1 MQETICG
8 TADRARSCGAFALVF
23 AAVLVAAL
31 ALVAALPATAHAL
44 TSSES
49 SPVALTALDTKYTID
64 VDDDYCVYTSFT
76 PSASGYYTIETVGDD
91 DTYGYL
97 YDADGELL
105 ASNDDGGDGY
115 NAYLSYYF
123 EAGTT
128 YYAHFTFY
136 DLDYGTAKTI
146 TVVVSEAASLDGSA
160 DVLEQTSS
168 GSATYPFVPSEDGLY
183 EFTLSM
189 TTSGESYA
197 YVVVYSSDGEW
208 MTDTEAYAYQG
219 SSEGSC
225 SAILEAG
232 QIYTLKVEVYGSED
246 GYDDPSSLT
255 LTAEKATPVELTE
268 TLSRTISFTDAS
280 SNNYYGSEWLTF
292 TPSSSGVYTFTLKAS
307 GTDYYDVYYTLYSAT
322 GSEIKYNY
330 AYDYYGDETA
340 RILVAS
346 LEAGQTYY
354 LNVNSYY
361 DDTVAVKVSVEQG
374 GVLTSW
380 YTARL
385 YGDTRYETMYEIVQ
399 EAMDYS
405 TCDTVIVAAGKN
417 AKDTAYADALAA
429 SYAAGLLDCP
439 IVTTKPGELSDEAT
453 QAIEELEASTV
464 YIVGGTSAVSSSVEK
479 AIKAIDGVEY
489 VERVAGS
496 TRYETATE
504 IYSTFSSFDT
514 SGEADT
520 AILAYGGNYPD
531 ALCASAVSYASGY
544 PILLTKTSDLGTVAS
559 VLKANFDN
567 VIIVGGTGVVSQ
579 SIENEIEAMGIDVT
593 RIAGSNRYE
602 TAVAIAEYAIDND
615 ILSGSTISVA
625 TGTNYPDALVG
636 GVLAGRTDGVLLLAN
651 GNYDLYSANSKGSVP
666 NAALY
671 GYLTSEYASAASR
684 VYLLGGYDALCWDLE
699 DNIYYLG

>member
-1 MQETICG
+1 MQHTLCS
-8 TADRARSCGAFALVF
+8 TADRTRSRGVLALVF

-49 SPVALTALDTKYTID
+49 SPVALTKFDSAYTIN
-64 VDDDYCVYTSFT
+64 VDDDYYVYVSFT
-76 PSASGYYTIETVGDD
+76 PSTSGYYEIYTTGDD

-97 YDADGELL
+97 YDSDGNSLTY
-105 ASNDDGGDGY
+105 DDDSGDST
-115 NAYLSYYF
+115 NSRLMYYF
-123 EAGTT
+123 EAGDT
-128 YYAHFTFY
+128 YYAEFTFY
-136 DLDYGTAKTI
+136 GAMYGDYDGDSGTI
-146 TVVVSEAASLDGSA
+146 TVYVSEWDVNILDGSA
-160 DVLEQTSS
+160 DVLDDESS
-168 GSATYPFVPSEDGLY
+168 SVYYVLTPEEIAVY

-189 TTSGESYA
+189 TSTDDECYA
-197 YVVVYSSDGEW
+197 YAEIYELDGDYYGEIWSDYYTPESSDSFLMAAGE
-208 MTDTEAYAYQG
+208 TYIVAVYIG
-219 SSEGSC
+219 SG
-225 SAILEAG
+225 
-232 QIYTLKVEVYGSED
+232 T
-246 GYDDPSSLT
+246 PSSLT

-268 TLSRTISFTDAS
+268 ALSRTISF
-280 SNNYYGSEWLTF
+280 SNDYYGSEWLTF
-292 TPSSSGVYTFTLKAS
+292 TPSSSGTYTFTFEAS
-307 GTDYYDVYYTLYSAT
+307 GTDYYDAYYDFYDAT
-322 GSEIKYNY
+322 GSWVKYNY

-340 RILVAS
+340 RILVAA

-354 LNVNSYY
+354 LNVASYY

-374 GVLTSW
+374 GALTSW
-380 YTARL
+380 YADRL
-385 YGDTRYETMYEIVQ
+385 YGDTRYETMYAIVE

-514 SGEADT
+514 SGETDT

-579 SIENEIEAMGIDVT
+579 GIENEIEAMGIDVT

-684 VYLLGGYDALCWDLE
+684 VYLLGGYDALCWDLQDDIE
-699 DNIYYLG
+699 MLGY